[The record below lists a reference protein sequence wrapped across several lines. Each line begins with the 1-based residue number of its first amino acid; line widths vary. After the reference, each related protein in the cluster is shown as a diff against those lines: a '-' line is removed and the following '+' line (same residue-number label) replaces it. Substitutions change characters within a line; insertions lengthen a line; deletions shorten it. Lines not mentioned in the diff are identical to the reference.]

1 MKKPISIELFAGS
14 GGSLLGLEMA
24 GFHTVIAN
32 EIHPH
37 PCLTLKKNFP
47 NTRVVEGSIVGL
59 SGKELIR
66 KAGLTIKQLGDIDLI
81 AGGPPCQGFSTAG
94 LKNPTDARNNL
105 IGEFLRIVGELRPKY
120 FLMENVSGL
129 TTMYGGELFKD
140 YLKKVEQIGYKC
152 KYEVLK
158 VVNYGVPKM
167 RKRLIVFGSRD
178 GIPPD
183 FPKPTHANPKDR
195 DLFNSQLKP
204 YITCGEALGDLPVID
219 QGQTTTEYTMEPQ
232 TEFQKY
238 ARKDSKHIY
247 NHQASKHREATMA
260 YYGLVPAGGTSLDIP
275 KEKRNGKQGVQRFP
289 LNSLARTITTEPTD
303 FLHPTLNRIPTMREL
318 ARIQTYPDWFE
329 FLGQRT
335 TGNKMR
341 RLGYCSQSQ
350 QIGNSVPPLFAKALG
365 SAFINTLL
373 KQKKKSTKRIKG

>member
-14 GGSLLGLEMA
+14 GGSLLGLDMA
-24 GFHTVIAN
+24 GFNTVIAN

-47 NTRVVEGSIVGL
+47 NTKVVEASIVGL
-59 SGKELIR
+59 SGEELIK
-66 KAGLTIKQLGDIDLI
+66 KAGLTKRQLGEIDLI

-94 LKNPTDARNNL
+94 LKNPTDPRNNL
-105 IGEFLRIVGELRPKY
+105 IGEFLRIVDELKPKY

-129 TTMYGGELFKD
+129 TTMYKGELFKN
-140 YLKKVEQIGYKC
+140 YLKTIESIGYKY
-152 KYEVLK
+152 KYKILK
-158 VVNYGVPKM
+158 VADYGVPQM
-167 RKRLIVFGSRD
+167 RKRLIVIGARD
-178 GIPPD
+178 GEPPE
-183 FPKPTHANPKDR
+183 FPKPTHENPKDR
-195 DLFNSQLKP
+195 NLSSSRLKP
-204 YITCGEALGDLPVID
+204 YTTCGEALSDLPAIN
-219 QGQTTTEYTMEPQ
+219 QGETATEYTIAPK

-238 ARKDSKHIY
+238 ARSGSKHLS

-275 KEKRNGKQGVQRFP
+275 KEIRNGKQGVQRFP

-303 FLHPTLNRIPTMREL
+303 FLHPTLNRIPTIREL

-350 QIGNSVPPLFAKALG
+350 QVGNSIPPLFAKALG
-365 SAFINTLL
+365 SVIIKALL
-373 KQKKKSTKRIKG
+373 KQKKKST